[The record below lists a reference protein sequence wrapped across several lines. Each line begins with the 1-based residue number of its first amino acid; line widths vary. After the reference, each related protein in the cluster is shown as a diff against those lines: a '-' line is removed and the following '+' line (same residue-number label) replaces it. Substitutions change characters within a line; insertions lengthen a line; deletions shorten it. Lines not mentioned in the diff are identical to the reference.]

1 MATPNNYRRPPITVT
16 TDNSA
21 PVTVNGSVDIATLP
35 VIATEANPLPVLA
48 DDKVLEALG
57 AMRIALELLASQS
70 SRFMPDTSAR
80 SRVNVETGTVAVSSL
95 PTLAAVTTVTTVT
108 TTGTLTNQTNIGG
121 IAANPQIPSLMML
134 TADNL
139 RRNITVTP

>member
-1 MATPNNYRRPPITVT
+1 MPAQEIIP
-16 TDNSA
+16 
-21 PVTVNGSVDIATLP
+21 
-35 VIATEANPLPVLA
+35 A
-48 DDKVLEALG
+48 D
-57 AMRIALELLASQS
+57 IALETTQESSLEILNAIRMALSVIAAQT

-80 SRVNVETGTVAVSSL
+80 NRVNVEAGTIAVSSL

-139 RRNITVTP
+139 RRNITVS

>member
-16 TDNSA
+16 TDNTA

-35 VIATEANPLPVLA
+35 VIATEANPLPVSA
-48 DDKVLEALG
+48 QDEVLEALG
-57 AMRIALELLASQS
+57 AMRIAIDVLASQS
-70 SRFMPDTSAR
+70 SRFMPDTSGR
-80 SRVNVETGTVAVSSL
+80 NRVAIESGGVTISSG
-95 PTLAAVTTVTTVT
+95 TVTTVT

-139 RRNITVTP
+139 RRNITVS

>member
-1 MATPNNYRRPPITVT
+1 MATPNNSRRPPITVT
-16 TDNSA
+16 TDNTA

-35 VIATEANPLPVLA
+35 VIATEANPLPVSA
-48 DDKVLEALG
+48 QDEVLEALG
-57 AMRIALELLASQS
+57 AMRIAIDVLASQS
-70 SRFMPDTSAR
+70 SRFMPDTSGR
-80 SRVNVETGTVAVSSL
+80 NRVAIESGGVTISSG
-95 PTLAAVTTVTTVT
+95 TVTTVT

-139 RRNITVTP
+139 RRNITVS

>member
-80 SRVNVETGTVAVSSL
+80 NRVNVETGTVAVSSL
-95 PTLAAVTTVTTVT
+95 PTLATVTSVT
-108 TTGTLTNQTNIGG
+108 AVANQTNIGG

-139 RRNITVTP
+139 RRNITVS